1 MILGIGLAAIVL
13 GFIGT
18 FLGNLIKAAVSR
30 QREHLADASA
40 VQFTRNPSGIANALK
55 RIGGFVSGSKLEA
68 ANAAEASHMYFA
80 QGVWEGFSG
89 LMATHPP
96 LPKRIRAIEP
106 NWNGKYLKAQA
117 GGVSFQSEPAAG
129 FVGSRPKGPT
139 DSEVPLAVVKDAV
152 QHVGEPTT
160 DHQHYAA
167 EVLRSIPPVVL
178 DTVHEPYGA
187 RAVVYGLLLDQQ
199 PSIRAAQM
207 KTLSQHAKPD
217 VVQLVVKLQTTIDA
231 LDVRTRLPLIDLAL
245 PALRAMSPTQYSK
258 FCQCFVT
265 LVKADQRIDLFEWML
280 SQVLMR
286 HLQPQFGPVRSPR
299 IQYYGLQH
307 LKSECATLLSVVAA
321 AGNSEAIAAESFQR
335 AAELLPELSLVQQP
349 ARSAGLDDLRQ
360 ALAKLDQVAAKHRGR
375 LVEACAVAICADQHV
390 TWQEAEL
397 LRGIS
402 DLLDCPMPPLL
413 VNN

>member
-1 MILGIGLAAIVL
+1 
-13 GFIGT
+13 
-18 FLGNLIKAAVSR
+18 
-30 QREHLADASA
+30 LADASA

-55 RIGGFVSGSKLEA
+55 RIGGFVSGSKLDA

-106 NWNGKYLKAQA
+106 NWNGRYLKAQA
-117 GGVSFQSEPAAG
+117 GGVSFQSEASAG
-129 FVGSRPKGPT
+129 FAGSRPKGPA
-139 DSEVPLAVVKDAV
+139 DSEVPLDVVRDAV

-160 DHQHYAA
+160 DHHHYAA
-167 EVLRSIPPVVL
+167 QVLRSIPPVVL

-187 RAVVYGLLLDQQ
+187 RAVVYGLLLDRE
-199 PSIRAAQM
+199 PSIRVAQM
-207 KTLSQHAKPD
+207 KTLSQHAKAD

-231 LDVRTRLPLIDLAL
+231 LDVRARLPLIDLAL
-245 PALRAMSPTQYSK
+245 PALRAMSPTQYSD

-280 SQVLMR
+280 SRVLMR
-286 HLQPQFGPVRSPR
+286 HLRPQFEPVRSPR
-299 IQYYGLQH
+299 IRYYGLQH
-307 LKSECATLLSVVAA
+307 LKSECATLLSVVAS
-321 AGNSEAIAAESFQR
+321 AGNSESVAAESFQR
-335 AAELLPELSLVQQP
+335 GAEHLPELSLVQQP
-349 ARSAGLDDLRQ
+349 AGSAGLNDLRQ
-360 ALAKLDQVAAKHRGR
+360 VLAKLDEVAAKHRGR
-375 LVEACAVAICADQHV
+375 LVDACAAAICADQHV